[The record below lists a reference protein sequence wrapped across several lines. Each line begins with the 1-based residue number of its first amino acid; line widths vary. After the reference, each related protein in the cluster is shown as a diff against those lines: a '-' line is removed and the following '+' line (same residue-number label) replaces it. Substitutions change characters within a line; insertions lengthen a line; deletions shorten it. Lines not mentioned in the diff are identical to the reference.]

1 MRFFSHIFEVYQIQK
16 LDSYF
21 DKIGNLDGVILVKI
35 AVRILIE
42 HLGILI

>member
-1 MRFFSHIFEVYQIQK
+1 VYQTQK

-21 DKIGNLDGVILVKI
+21 DKIGNLDRVILVII
-35 AVRILIE
+35 AARILIE